1 MVGDKKM
8 NKIIKKDLFNLI
20 ATALELPN
28 GSIDDNSSGD
38 NVDAWD
44 SLGHLSILVLLD
56 KHVDGKASKI
66 SDLAVATSVKK
77 ISKILTDEGMM

>member
-1 MVGDKKM
+1 M
-8 NKIIKKDLFNLI
+8 NKIIKKEILNLI
-20 ATALELPN
+20 VKALELPD

-38 NVDAWD
+38 NIEAWD

-56 KHVDGKASKI
+56 KRVEGKASKI
-66 SDLAVATSVKK
+66 SDLAVATSVKR

>member
-1 MVGDKKM
+1 M
-8 NKIIKKDLFNLI
+8 NKIIKNELLNLI
-20 ATALELPN
+20 AKALELPD

-38 NVDAWD
+38 NIEAWD

-56 KHVDGKASKI
+56 KRVDGKASKI
-66 SDLAVATSVKK
+66 SDLAVATSVKR

>member
-1 MVGDKKM
+1 M
-8 NKIIKKDLFNLI
+8 NKIIKNELLNLI
-20 ATALELPN
+20 VKALELPD

-38 NVDAWD
+38 NIEAWD

-56 KHVDGKASKI
+56 KRVDGKASKI
-66 SDLAVATSVKK
+66 SDLAVATSVKR

>member
-1 MVGDKKM
+1 M
-8 NKIIKKDLFNLI
+8 NKIIKKELLNLI
-20 ATALELPN
+20 VKALELPD

-38 NVDAWD
+38 NIEAWD

-56 KHVDGKASKI
+56 KRVEGKASKI
-66 SDLAVATSVKK
+66 SDLAVATSVKR